1 MKFDP
6 EYVSCVL
13 NDIFE
18 DAKAQFLTPLMEIH
32 RAHLVMLAG
41 QGIVPPKFLARY
53 RPDAVIVMNAI
64 YRDEIRRELTDLNVS
79 AEVLSA

>member
-18 DAKAQFLTPLMEIH
+18 DAKAQFLAPLMEIH

-41 QGIVPPKFLARY
+41 RGIVPPVEARALRDGLARI
-53 RPDAVIVMNAI
+53 RV
-64 YRDEIRRELTDLNVS
+64 DEIRQAVYDGTY
-79 AEVLSA
+79 